1 MADVEGVEGGLKAA
15 GLGVIDVVKLEG
27 DEDATDGGE
36 VGLQTGEEEQG
47 SRDFATALSISEF
60 ARKSTDFLLPSGL
73 FLNSP
78 LCDGH
83 FTANAVFIDLKRS
96 AKGRFDFVSP

>member
-27 DEDATDGGE
+27 DEDATDGE
-36 VGLQTGEEEQG
+36 VGLQTGEKE
-47 SRDFATALSISEF
+47 SRDLATALSISEF
-60 ARKSTDFLLPSGL
+60 ARKSTDFLLPGGL